1 MADSLYAQP
10 SQPIEMKVFQ
20 GGGGLEGG
28 GAGTSLLPTP
38 ATPIE
43 MKVYQGGGE
52 RSGPDQEGGGPA
64 ERQKFEKGLVEY
76 KNTKYFNRIQA
87 APRKPNSAIYFI
99 DTEGRLAVCKRREP
113 GDKAKDGKIMAAG
126 GAVDPS
132 DKQNFPVNPSIL
144 AALREGNE
152 EIGINPFGIQDF
164 TKLKHAERQA
174 LNLAVDE
181 FIPLWNFGQVEAY
194 IYLLKEDVPAN
205 GPDAIHKGELY
216 TNYDFKEFGS
226 NPALI
231 SKQKQGVAYVDIN
244 HLIKTVVGNPQL
256 EFTYYSKFF
265 RILGA
270 IQTKP
275 DSASM
280 DNEIHQII
288 TGGGRPA
295 APAKPPAKAPAA
307 AKPPAKQPEIP
318 PAPKGRFIFEAGKG
332 MRRMRNNENNWGNR
346 RSVNNSTEGSDPATK
361 KLSNGYT
368 VRVVDDSIKD
378 DIQNLQFTEDEKQV
392 FENEL
397 HFTHP
402 FIREWLQKEEN
413 KEKWYE
419 FWKTYINFDG
429 SDKFHLMTYQEG
441 QMIQNFKKE
450 VYEAY
455 RQYLLSAALPF
466 LLKTANPKALQL
478 YFNPPEAKKGFLFET
493 VQLPPAETKEPED
506 EAEDETVEED
516 DGTVEEDDGASI
528 GSSGADSHTP
538 QRRAI
543 REAYI
548 KSDKEGKAELARYRK
563 MGIYLGEPTPAKIK
577 EWRTKH
583 LKKLGRVPVEENMD
597 SVDSWNSEE
606 TNTNA
611 GTSYS
616 GDSETSAGTTGSTKT
631 TLSDE
636 STDTNGGK
644 IEEELDLDKIWSFL
658 FEPISNNN
666 VNILRPEEERITNA
680 IVELDELIPNMPAL
694 REYVELK
701 KEVVFP
707 LNETKLS
714 TEGFYKELSKI
725 PGKDMNLLKLLRL
738 LIRVDITN
746 FSDQESFTRFF
757 LKLFARK
764 AWAKVK
770 DYFKEK
776 AGPQLEAEGGGKK
789 SLRKRIKTT
798 RKKTK
803 KESTTVSSSR
813 SRFRTS
819 RKGHSK

>member
-43 MKVYQGGGE
+43 MKVYQGGG
-52 RSGPDQEGGGPA
+52 QA
-64 ERQKFEKGLVEY
+64 ERQTFEKGLVEY
-76 KNTKYFNRIQA
+76 KKTNYFNRIQA
-87 APRKPNSAIYFI
+87 APRKPNAAIYFI
-99 DTEGRLAVCKRREP
+99 DTEGRLAVCKRRDP

-164 TKLKHAERQA
+164 TKLTNAERKI

-194 IYLLKEDVPAN
+194 IYMLKGAVPAN

-244 HLIKTVVGNPQL
+244 HLIKIVVGNPQL

-270 IQTKP
+270 IQTKA

-280 DNEIHQII
+280 DNEIHQIV
-288 TGGGRPA
+288 TGGGRLA
-295 APAKPPAKAPAA
+295 APAKPPAKAAAPPAA
-307 AKPPAKQPEIP
+307 PAKLPATQPEIP

-346 RSVNNSTEGSDPATK
+346 SVNNSTETSESVTK
-361 KLSNGYT
+361 KLSNDYT
-368 VRVVDDSIKD
+368 VRIVDDSIKD
-378 DIQNLQFTEDEKQV
+378 NIQSLQFTEDEKQV

-429 SDKFHLMTYQEG
+429 SNKFHLMTYQEG

-493 VQLPPAETKEPED
+493 VQPPPGETKESE
-506 EAEDETVEED
+506 EVEESNES
-516 DGTVEEDDGASI
+516 VIAAEEESI
-528 GSSGADSHTP
+528 GSSGADTLAP
-538 QRRAI
+538 FRRGL
-543 REAYI
+543 REAFT
-548 KSDKEGKAELARYRK
+548 KSDEEGEAEIKRQSK
-563 MGIYLGEPTPAKIK
+563 MAIHLPHPTPEEIK
-577 EWRTKH
+577 EWRTRY
-583 LKKLGRVPVEENMD
+583 LKKAGRAPIEENMD

-611 GTSYS
+611 GSSYS
-616 GDSETSAGTTGSTKT
+616 GDSETSAGTTSSTKT

-636 STDTNGGK
+636 STDTNGEK
-644 IEEELDLDKIWSFL
+644 IEEFDLEKIWSFL

-680 IVELDELIPNMPAL
+680 IIELDELIPNMPAL
-694 REYVELK
+694 REYVGLK

-714 TEGFYKELSKI
+714 TDGFYKELSKT

-757 LKLFARK
+757 LKLFARN

-770 DYFKEK
+770 NYFKEK
-776 AGPQLEAEGGGKK
+776 AGLQPEAEGGGKK
-789 SLRKRIKTT
+789 SLRKRIKAT

-803 KESTTVSSSR
+803 KEPTTVSSSR